1 MNFWFNKGSLFAISN
16 INHLIGFG
24 DAKNPFAKLFQLP
37 EALKERKDKRIVK
50 ENQEVLHKLK
60 MPI

>member
-16 INHLIGFG
+16 INHLI
-24 DAKNPFAKLFQLP
+24 DLVMRKSICQIISITRSIKKNGKI
-37 EALKERKDKRIVK
+37 KRIVK

>member
-37 EALKERKDKRIVK
+37 EALKNGKIKGS
-50 ENQEVLHKLK
+50 
-60 MPI
+60 